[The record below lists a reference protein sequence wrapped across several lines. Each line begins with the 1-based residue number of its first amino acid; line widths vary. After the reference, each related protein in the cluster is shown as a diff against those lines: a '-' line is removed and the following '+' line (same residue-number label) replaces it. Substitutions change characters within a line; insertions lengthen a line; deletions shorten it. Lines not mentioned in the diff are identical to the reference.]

1 MVWVALG
8 MGTEITVDAMGIL
21 HTSIQIEHPGQ
32 RGRVSAPLR
41 ALVDTGAE
49 LSWAPAAVL
58 ESLGV
63 AREKRSTFMK
73 ADGGTMTRDIGYA
86 LMHAAG
92 GVTID
97 EVVFAEGDDLVL
109 LGARSIEGLNVKID
123 LIGKRFVSAGPMI
136 VGTSVIVA

>member
-1 MVWVALG
+1 
-8 MGTEITVDAMGIL
+8 MGIELTVDAMGIL
-21 HTSIQIEHPGQ
+21 YTSMQIEHPGQ

-63 AREKRSTFMK
+63 AREKRTAFTR

-86 LMHAAG
+86 LVHAAG

-97 EVVFAEGDDLVL
+97 EVVFAEGADLVM
-109 LGARSIEGLNVKID
+109 LGARSIEGLDVKID
-123 LIGKRFVSAGPMI
+123 LIGQRFVSAGPMP
-136 VGTSVIVA
+136 VGTRVIVA

>member
-1 MVWVALG
+1 

-21 HTSIQIEHPGQ
+21 YTSMQIEHPGR
-32 RGRVSAPLR
+32 RGSVSAPLR
-41 ALVDTGAE
+41 ALVDSGAE

-63 AREKRSTFMK
+63 SREKRTTFTR
-73 ADGGTMTRDIGYA
+73 ADGGTMTRDVGYA
-86 LMHAAG
+86 LVHAAG

-97 EVVFAEGDDLVL
+97 EVVFGEDKDLVL

-123 LIGKRFVSAGPMI
+123 LIGKRFVSAGPMP
-136 VGTSVIVA
+136 VGGNVIVA